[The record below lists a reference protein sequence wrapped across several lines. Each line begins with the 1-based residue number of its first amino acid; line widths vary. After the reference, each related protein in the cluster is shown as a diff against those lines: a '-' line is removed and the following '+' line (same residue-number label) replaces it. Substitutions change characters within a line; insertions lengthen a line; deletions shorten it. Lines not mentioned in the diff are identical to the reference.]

1 VKRKTALVILASLCL
16 PALYAGEARIWT
28 SRKGSTLEAELLKQ
42 DGVNATLLGKD
53 GKQVVLKLDD
63 LSLADR
69 QFLVE
74 SGGADPKILVTGDVG
89 EPEKQVKIDT
99 ATIKKLP
106 KDQTLVFGSETEAEF
121 ELTESEHFLIASAG
135 EVRPQAAAE
144 TAERV
149 WHGMAFQHM
158 DFRRDWEGKK
168 MLLILAEKR
177 EAYAALGRW
186 YQEFLRN
193 HDQGPAAVRV
203 ASMWEESGAQSINID
218 ETIMKR
224 FNLIDEALVFNV
236 KEDSSGGS
244 SFKKPMTPFLIH
256 TLSKSLLAKQMGGV
270 NSYGGEG
277 YFALLTGHGY
287 YKEISLAGKSET
299 HLLTGTGTDGGGF
312 DTKKGFEDGTSWARE
327 LKSLVRK
334 GDIKPELEP
343 MLKWTTE
350 ELKPEKIVLIY
361 AFAYY
366 MESTPQ
372 RANSFAAMVRR
383 IESSHQVPAPIEI
396 AKLFGFD
403 SVEAFNA
410 DWTKFIKEGPFK

>member
-1 VKRKTALVILASLCL
+1 M
-16 PALYAGEARIWT
+16 
-28 SRKGSTLEAELLKQ
+28 
-42 DGVNATLLGKD
+42 
-53 GKQVVLKLDD
+53 
-63 LSLADR
+63 
-69 QFLVE
+69 
-74 SGGADPKILVTGDVG
+74 
-89 EPEKQVKIDT
+89 
-99 ATIKKLP
+99 
-106 KDQTLVFGSETEAEF
+106 
-121 ELTESEHFLIASAG
+121 LI
-135 EVRPQAAAE
+135 
-144 TAERV
+144 
-149 WHGMAFQHM
+149 
-158 DFRRDWEGKK
+158 
-168 MLLILAEKR
+168 ILAEKR

-186 YQEFLRN
+186 YQEFLRKQ
-193 HDQGPAAVRV
+193 DQGPAAVQV
-203 ASMWEESGAQSINID
+203 GATWEKSGSQSIEVD
-218 ETIMKR
+218 DTITSR
-224 FNLIDEALVFNV
+224 FNLIPGALVFNV
-236 KEDSSGGS
+236 NDSSS
-244 SFKKPMTPFLIH
+244 YKKPMTPFLIH

-270 NSYGGEG
+270 SGFGAEG

-299 HLLTGTGTDGGGF
+299 SLLTASGTDGGNF

-334 GDIKPELEP
+334 GTIKADLEP